1 VNLGS
6 VVNGDQWEYGHC
18 ISADG
23 LELYY
28 TYGGIWYPNAPGWN
42 ISVSNRP
49 GGAGL
54 DDIWVSRRAT
64 RNDPWGAPENL
75 GRRASKDTEWT
86 TPVNIE
92 APVNTEF
99 AEEFPMISADGSML
113 YFNSD
118 RPGGFGDGSLA
129 GADRSDCWP

>member
-1 VNLGS
+1 MAT
-6 VVNGDQWEYGHC
+6 NGNTAIVYLLMVWNSTTHMAE
-18 ISADG
+18 S
-23 LELYY
+23 
-28 TYGGIWYPNAPGWN
+28 GIRTLQVWN
-42 ISVSNRP
+42 ISVSNRL